1 MKNTRLIKLL
11 STFSKNEMKEFS
23 DYVESPFFNKNKN
36 VVNLYNEISSFYPEF
51 DSKKLTEEKL
61 FAKLFKG
68 EKYDYFKLKNII
80 SDLYKLGMDYLKL
93 GQRNITI
100 ENEIHFIMELRG
112 RRLMSL
118 YESEY
123 KKLEKK
129 HLGTQYKT
137 EEFFLNEFR
146 MSSERGY
153 YNFILKPNTG
163 FNQNQYQLENFLIHS
178 LIGLLKLYTLMI
190 YETKQNNVSYDLKFM
205 DEVKNYIISNPV
217 SDNPTFLLYK
227 HILLLELDRN
237 EEHFFK
243 IKKIHSNHINELT
256 ETDRYMS
263 YIHQGGYCAYVFNIK
278 GERTFLGEMLKVHKG
293 FLSEGFYDNIRM
305 PYPDFV
311 NFVKIGTI
319 NKEFDY
325 VKDFIEKFKDVLP
338 EEEKLNCLN
347 YSEAYMAFHKGDKDK
362 ALELLSRTSFSN
374 FILKIQVKLLQ
385 IQIYSEL
392 SMYEQ
397 LLAAIDTCRKYLKSE
412 GYITELYKKTII
424 DFLPLVNDTTLMKID
439 PVKGRDDYK
448 KNEIKKKI
456 EKLPTNVFG
465 VKMWLKEQTGS
476 IA

>member
-1 MKNTRLIKLL
+1 MR
-11 STFSKNEMKEFS
+11 EFS

-36 VVNLYNEISSFYPEF
+36 VVNLYKEISSYHPGF

-61 FAKLFKG
+61 FSRLFKD

-93 GQRNITI
+93 AYSNTTI
-100 ENEIHFIMELRG
+100 ENEIYFIMELRG

-129 HLGTQYKT
+129 HLATAIKE

-146 MSSERGY
+146 VSAERSY
-153 YNFILKPNTG
+153 YNFLLKPNTG
-163 FNQNQYQLENFLIHS
+163 FNLAQVQLDNILTCS
-178 LIGLLKLYTLMI
+178 LIRLLKLYTIMI
-190 YETKQNNVSYDLKFM
+190 YETKQNNVDYDLKFM
-205 DEVKNYIISNPV
+205 DEVKQYITNNDV
-217 SDNPTFLLYK
+217 SDNPTYLLYK
-227 HILLLELDRN
+227 YILLLELDRK
-237 EEHFFK
+237 EEDYFK
-243 IKKIHSNHINELT
+243 IKEIHTNHISELT
-256 ETDRYMS
+256 EKDRYMS

-293 FLSEGFYDNIRM
+293 FLTEGFYDNIRM

-311 NFVKIGTI
+311 NFVKIGTM

-325 VKDFIEKFKDVLP
+325 VNEFIAKFKDILP
-338 EEEKLNCLN
+338 EEEKSNCLN
-347 YSEAYMAFHKGDKDK
+347 YSEAYMAFHKGNKDK

-392 SMYEQ
+392 NMYEQ
-397 LLAAIDTCRKYLKSE
+397 LLAAIDTCRKYLRSE
-412 GYITELYKKTII
+412 GYITELYRKTIA
-424 DFLPLVNDTTLMKID
+424 DFLPLVNDATLIKVD
-439 PVKGRDDYK
+439 PLKAKDDFRK
-448 KNEIKKKI
+448 KELSKKI
-456 EKLPTNVFG
+456 EQLPSNVFG
-465 VKMWLKEQTGS
+465 VKMWLKEQTAL
-476 IA
+476 IFN